1 MLNAVSR
8 FIDRDERVITIE
20 DAVELRLQQP
30 HVVQMETRPPNIE
43 GVGHVPQ
50 RELVRNALR
59 MRPDRI
65 IVGEVRG
72 AETFDMLQAM
82 NTGHDGSMSTVHANS
97 PRDALYRLENIVIM
111 ANLNLPLRAIR
122 MHVAS
127 ALNLI
132 VHIERMRY
140 GIRRVQ
146 NISEMAGMEG
156 ETITMRELFT
166 FQFRGERRD
175 GTIDGEFVSSR
186 MRPDFIARAAQFN
199 LDTELLDAM
208 EIAGVRG

>member
-1 MLNAVSR
+1 MKAQATS
-8 FIDRDERVITIE
+8 
-20 DAVELRLQQP
+20 A
-30 HVVQMETRPPNIE
+30 
-43 GVGHVPQ
+43 

-97 PRDALYRLENIVIM
+97 PRDALYRLENMVIM
-111 ANLNLPLRAIR
+111 ASLNLPLRAIR

-132 VHIERMRY
+132 VHIERMRD

-146 NISEMAGMEG
+146 NISRWPAWKAKLSRPR
-156 ETITMRELFT
+156 TFT
-166 FQFRGERRD
+166 FFAVSGATGRSMGF
-175 GTIDGEFVSSR
+175 IDR
-186 MRPDFIARAAQFN
+186 MRPDFLARSS
-199 LDTELLDAM
+199 
-208 EIAGVRG
+208 

>member
-1 MLNAVSR
+1 
-8 FIDRDERVITIE
+8 
-20 DAVELRLQQP
+20 
-30 HVVQMETRPPNIE
+30 METRPPNIE

-82 NTGHDGSMSTVHANS
+82 NSGHDGSMSTVHANS
-97 PRDALYRLENIVIM
+97 PRDALFRLENMVIM
-111 ANLNLPLRAIR
+111 ASLNLPLRAIR

-132 VHIERMRY
+132 VHIERMRD

-146 NISEMAGMEG
+146 NISELAGMEG
-156 ETITMRELFT
+156 ETITMRELFS

-175 GTIDGEFVSSR
+175 GTIDGDFVSTR
-186 MRPDFIARAAQFN
+186 MRPDFLARAAQFN
-199 LDTELLDAM
+199 LDRELLDAL
-208 EIAGVRG
+208 EIAGGRG